1 MYAAMPQPKLLIATG
16 NPGKMREYRD
26 LLRAV
31 PYQLISL
38 SDMGITDEVEET
50 GVTFYENAAL
60 KTSGYAAL
68 SGLLTLA
75 DDSGLEVD
83 ALGGAPGVYS
93 ARYGELPDA
102 PRQEP
107 FAALPYE
114 RGVGGVVPAGTG
126 PDGKMTDQDRVS
138 LLLRNME
145 GVPWERRTA
154 RFRCVIAVGRLGMAE
169 SGQNRTD
176 SQGNGEIPPTPIYE
190 RGASQAASENTW
202 PDLSSIRS
210 CVSAGEALPAD
221 ILRRWQEKTGLT
233 ILDGIGSTEALHIF
247 ISNRADDYSPGSS
260 GRMVP
265 SYQAKIV
272 DDAGAPVATGEIG
285 RLLVK
290 GGSMA
295 GYYWNNLEKTAET
308 MLGEWVNT
316 GDTYYQD
323 EAGYYIYCGRSDDML
338 KVGGIWCSP
347 AEIES
352 CLIEHPQVLEAAIVG
367 RADDDQ
373 LIKPEAFIVLTS
385 ATDSEEALSQELLD
399 HCRNTLAR
407 YKFPRWFNYVDDLPK
422 TATGKIQRFRLR
434 K

>member
-31 PYQLISL
+31 PYQLVSL

-68 SGLLTLA
+68 SGMLTLA

-107 FAALPYE
+107 FAAPPYE

-176 SQGNGEIPPTPIYE
+176 SQGNGEIPPTPLYE
-190 RGASQAASENTW
+190 RGAS
-202 PDLSSIRS
+202 D
-210 CVSAGEALPAD
+210 
-221 ILRRWQEKTGLT
+221 GLT
-233 ILDGIGSTEALHIF
+233 FMVGSVAGMIQYEPVGDEGFGYDPVFYLPSFGQTMAQ
-247 ISNRADDYSPGSS
+247 ISLADKNRISH
-260 GRMVP
+260 
-265 SYQAKIV
+265 
-272 DDAGAPVATGEIG
+272 
-285 RLLVK
+285 
-290 GGSMA
+290 
-295 GYYWNNLEKTAET
+295 
-308 MLGEWVNT
+308 
-316 GDTYYQD
+316 
-323 EAGYYIYCGRSDDML
+323 RSD
-338 KVGGIWCSP
+338 
-347 AEIES
+347 
-352 CLIEHPQVLEAAIVG
+352 AARKAV
-367 RADDDQ
+367 AFLSDQ
-373 LIKPEAFIVLTS
+373 LS
-385 ATDSEEALSQELLD
+385 AISGQ
-399 HCRNTLAR
+399 
-407 YKFPRWFNYVDDLPK
+407 
-422 TATGKIQRFRLR
+422 Q
-434 K
+434 